1 MQMLRL
7 NTRHALPQTE
17 IDIRRGHYD
26 ATAAVPARVHTESN
40 FSKSNKGV
48 TQPSIDLDNYP
59 SRKSW
64 GARNLTDLTR
74 EFGQKGLSDVR
85 SGTSRRTQIAWSR
98 AENGGKPGNDIKQQ
112 VWNEMMGREPETL
125 VQFDLM
131 DGPRIS
137 VTPSRVVG
145 ESDIGDVTAE
155 IQPAEKA
162 NISYT
167 PGSVQTYLKDKGFIR
182 RWVTMNEYDI
192 YA

>member
-17 IDIRRGHYD
+17 IDIRRGHFD

-48 TQPSIDLDNYP
+48 TQASIDLDNYP

>member
-17 IDIRRGHYD
+17 IDIRRGHFD

>member
-17 IDIRRGHYD
+17 IDIKRGHYD
-26 ATAAVPARVHTESN
+26 STAYVPARMHTESN
-40 FSKSNKGV
+40 FAKSNKGA
-48 TQPSIDLDNYP
+48 TQPSVDLDNYP
-59 SRKSW
+59 SRRAW

-85 SGTSRRTQIAWSR
+85 SGTSRRTQTAWSR

-112 VWNEMMGREPETL
+112 VWNEMMGRKPENL
-125 VQFDLM
+125 VQFELM

-155 IQPAEKA
+155 IQPAKKA